1 MQHERPL
8 QSIPDD
14 ELLQR
19 LAEILA
25 QSRRSEVHLVTHIAG
40 VDERRLYARE
50 ACPSMYAYCTQFLHL
65 SEAEAYL
72 RITTGRAARQHP
84 MLLAMLADGR
94 LHLSGIA
101 RLAPHLTLENRD
113 WLLARAVHK
122 TKRQILEMLAELFP
136 RPDVPGVMRKLPQ
149 KPIPARSPLPV
160 GPRLDGVPAP
170 PEPATATT
178 SELGL
183 DRVPTS
189 PEPATLPVGEL
200 GLDRG
205 PGRAPVLGP
214 PAVVEPLSPAR
225 YKVQF
230 TAGAELHDKLER
242 LRALLRHEV
251 PDGDLA
257 AIIDKAVSEKLERLE
272 ARRFARVK
280 SPRRETARREPA
292 PASRYLSAA
301 IRRAVDLRDKGQCR
315 FVDAQDRR
323 CPERHQLEYHH
334 RLPYG
339 RGGGPG
345 LSNICLMCRTHNRL
359 MAELDYG
366 KEAMSRYGRGRPL
379 LRGTEDRNS
388 VQTG

>member
-205 PGRAPVLGP
+205 PGRAPFLGP

-230 TAGAELHDKLER
+230 TAGADLHDKLER

-251 PDGDLA
+251 PNGDLA
-257 AIIDKAVSEKLERLE
+257 VIIERAVTRELDRLE
-272 ARRFARVK
+272 SRHHARTSRPRKAAVPAASARPTRHIPADV
-280 SPRRETARREPA
+280 RRVVYRRDGG
-292 PASRYLSAA
+292 R
-301 IRRAVDLRDKGQCR
+301 CR
-315 FVDAQDRR
+315 FVSERGSR
-323 CPERHQLEYHH
+323 CPESHRLEYHH
-334 RLPYG
+334 RHPFGL
-339 RGGGPG
+339 GGGNDPD
-345 LSNICLMCRTHNRL
+345 NISLMCRAHNRL
-359 MAELDYG
+359 MAEIDYG
-366 KEAMSRYGRGRPL
+366 QRAMAGQGRSGSTR
-379 LRGTEDRNS
+379 S
-388 VQTG
+388 